1 MIREQINRALKQ
13 ALQAGDKRRI
23 NTLRLINAAI
33 QDRCMALGA
42 NGEGSLS
49 ESDIVELLQQMVE
62 QRRNTAAAYERYGRL
77 ELAQQ
82 ELEEI
87 EVISAFLP
95 QTLDEPE
102 TRQEMPEGC
111 EGDRRVGSQGC
122 RPDNEH
128 TESALQGPDEFRQ
141 GQPVCARDAEISRT
155 PPATA
160 SR

>member
-1 MIREQINRALKQ
+1 MTGAHGDRVSMIREQINRALKQ
-13 ALQAGDKRRI
+13 ALQTGDKRRI
-23 NTLRLINAAI
+23 NILRLINAAI

-62 QRRNTAAAYERYGRL
+62 QRRSAAAAYERYGRL

-102 TRQEMPEGC
+102 TRQECQKVVKEIGASGLKDVGRTMNTLKARYK
-111 EGDRRVGSQGC
+111 DRM
-122 RPDNEH
+122 NF
-128 TESALQGPDEFRQ
+128 AK
-141 GQPVCARDAEISRT
+141 
-155 PPATA
+155 A
-160 SR
+160 SRYVREMLK